1 MGHCQAQWA
10 WLNEHLLY
18 ELRSKCTEL
27 NHMKKEDSRWREWHR
42 YLLEEAMWL
51 QWRQEEM

>member
-1 MGHCQAQWA
+1 MGTAKHSA

-18 ELRSKCTEL
+18 ELRSKGTGL